1 MKNTTQK
8 IKRISFLLV
17 AVIVLTA
24 SVFAVMSS
32 AAESIETVGEMVD
45 IKANFSQYQVQD
57 TVRSSDEYVG
67 DYQYTVYYDTS
78 KGVVTSG
85 YNGTPVIVYT
95 INTGVDRVGTDSNTK
110 IIESMIG
117 QGYVVIV
124 LDYLGN
130 QDAVG
135 YNLEISVQKFRYK
148 LYNKEILTNK
158 DIFPSGLIRDN
169 FLVPSGYNVL
179 LNQVFWE
186 LDKHSVD
193 GTYEQIVA
201 NWNSDFR
208 ATKGGNL
215 VKWMHTDGTRK
226 ATQPDFDGNEPVWY
240 DANGKVDENGE
251 YTYIKYTKA
260 EVVTDCVDPDG
271 SFLDTEL
278 RIHIIY
284 PTSPENK
291 VPVMAHA
298 CSSGYL
304 HFTPTSESELT
315 EKGQLASHFLLDGY
329 AYALFDYLWQ
339 PMGRNTSWGYY
350 DGAQGVSKDHMNYS
364 LHIYNDK
371 LVNTAAM
378 RYIRY
383 TSLSGGDVYNF
394 DVDKI
399 GVFGNSKGGWFNFL
413 GEEVIQSPLVDA
425 TKYSTTEEYE
435 NAISLALE
443 SFTSERTY
451 NGYHGATR
459 YSVGAGEFSG
469 DGITLAAGEKQ
480 PWLTCEGKEII
491 SGCQITIPENGGSAI
506 DITEGHMPI
515 FVTSNMTD
523 YLNAHYGVT
532 LDIYNICRE
541 LDVPLIHLELPI
553 GHALPTGND
562 INYNVN
568 SNDIVA
574 RFANYYL
581 KNEAISVAY
590 VTPMDNAG
598 SVSATEKITV
608 VFVGRAELDEV
619 EKITVTASDGTV
631 ISGNW
636 ESSFGGVMW
645 TFTPDMLSGNTEYTL
660 SIPAGFAG
668 TNGAPMKEAY
678 TSSFITEFGVQTAP
692 ESVSENVYTFTA
704 PEFTEGNRFVF
715 RFNVTNDAANVAEV
729 YANSADGE
737 KLGSVNLRGKGSY
750 EIDITDYVVANA
762 GKEITL
768 VLKAARAAGDT
779 VVKSDAL
786 STDLSTVGDVKLNT
800 TNVTFAYGSEIG
812 DRAALL
818 ASISKAYNY
827 TYSKYYNNP
836 TKILTYYNVTGG
848 EAVTKDDLGRLYTF
862 QIDIYDTVDRVVQ
875 LRLRSM
881 TDKTGHQTIDYD
893 NVRFNVRTEAN
904 KWTTYTFTYRV
915 YEPDYGT
922 MSQGKSQYIDVLA
935 SPDGDTAS
943 PIYLSNLVVTENVT
957 EMNVNGAVIAEKSEG
972 RHDYSAPVSASPF
985 AIYNGD
991 TLIGE
996 YATWKETLA
1005 AYTSG
1010 YTVKLQKDYT
1020 LTDADVSD
1028 KLANFAEVNL
1038 DLGAYTLR
1046 LANTSNSLL
1055 WIKATNKTATDISV
1069 SGGSILIGDTSIVS
1083 YESSSTSGSGKSV
1096 SISFNSVDIGLDD
1109 GSMAT
1114 KLISSSDLTSG
1125 VALKSVIS
1133 FTDCAFDLPD
1143 AKRVYDGATLF
1154 PESDAVG
1161 LDLSYSVCGGSLAM
1175 TSERW
1180 ITVVENVNSVSFKKD
1195 GNGDYT
1201 SLVMPASYTYPLE
1214 GTYLSEN
1221 GYVSYAAVSEE
1232 SNLVTYEFAVSEN
1245 STKYGVI
1252 PDEYTDGTKYP
1263 FLLFKDGSFVSAHST
1278 LSSVTSAAETATSG
1292 KGNEGSEAQVLMR
1305 ADHTATNTGS
1315 IAHDVSLGTIVFDLD
1330 GHTLRRG
1337 GNVVASPEVDG
1348 STSLYYKTT
1357 IVFKNGRIEAL
1368 KGNLFATQLLFSTNG
1383 TKYFDVIFENVTL
1396 AAAEGATELKAF
1408 WVVWHNDHVATT
1420 VITNITL
1427 RDCTID
1433 LTNAPT
1439 LKSKVNLFACGTAQ
1453 TQFNIVVEGG
1463 AIIGDGKYI
1472 NLGSKDSADTFTFKP
1487 NSQGEYIKFIPTSD
1501 SVTLPTVDT
1510 FVFDDGKYRSFVKNE
1525 ATGEYVMTES
1535 GVETPYGTIPAD
1547 YADAETYPLAMFQN
1561 GEFKEAYMNWNDAT
1575 KAIPTYAGAKNSD
1588 ATLLLRRDYMNTDSD
1603 CSASAFNQVQST
1615 ITIDLGGFALT
1626 RGNKTVFG
1634 LGTFNDTYSQRVG
1647 YIVIKNGKLLINS
1660 TSGTANS
1667 IFYNQTNTSNKH
1679 TKVWNVTIE
1688 DVFIGFAEGTARND
1702 HMFWANTTNS
1712 SKTTHGATTNVK
1724 FNNCTFDLDTNNPGS
1739 TPHLFDFKDNNS
1751 KNLLDF
1757 KVEINGGKIISNNL
1771 SGVVLYDLNDGG
1783 TDVVTFGKYNGEYT
1797 KLITSTTAKDNSHY
1811 NKAFPMADGDG
1822 YFVEMSDDGINSVYV
1837 ITSLVTPYGTA
1848 PTTAKYLSAVD
1859 YPFFIFKDGAFVS
1872 ATETW
1877 NDAVEDAVA
1886 LVGTASD
1893 KNSEVQIVLRRD
1905 YDILKSVEGSVNFNE
1920 AYGVVVADLG
1930 GYTVTTVDGYFIDI
1944 SLKNAS
1950 ATHLGFSSHL
1960 IVRNGVLFN
1969 IRSTLPSIGFGH
1981 SGASSNGQKKTLE
1994 FTFEEVT
2001 FKTVN
2006 YSVLRDWGHSAE
2018 TGMNLNIVFDE
2029 CVFDFGITDKD
2040 TTMFY
2045 FNSSQKNVVTSVKF
2059 IGGEIK
2065 TDKNERYTLINY
2077 GKDDTVVFSKNDS
2090 GNYTV
2095 LSQPSKNT
2103 SPLPALTVQNEKGV
2117 PLTLVKDKTSGSY
2130 TIYKLEEFT
2139 YAPKVSLTLDR
2150 NLVMNVYIPVE
2161 STQKFTLDGVNY
2173 ENLAELSESIVV
2185 LDDGKSYYHIT
2196 LELPAAE
2203 AARNIVLSVTVAVG
2217 GESFGVS
2224 FTMTVPK
2231 YAAKLITNGTD
2242 VEKTLAKDVLCY
2254 VKAAYEYFAE
2264 FNTSEEI
2271 ERVVALVD
2279 SIIGDY
2285 TSVPVSSGET
2295 VTVAPVT
2302 AVTLNLG
2309 EKPTIRFY
2317 LTDTSIEFFLGERKL
2332 NTVKGEDEYGVYVEL
2347 NVYAFALSETITYTG
2362 GGSYH
2367 ISDFVKGSA
2376 GKDYETLVKAFVKY
2390 TESAA
2395 DYREAYLAANPE
2407 A

>member
-1 MKNTTQK
+1 MKNAMQK
-8 IKRISFLLV
+8 IKKISFLLV
-17 AVIVLTA
+17 AVIVLAA

-32 AAESIETVGEMVD
+32 ATESIETVGEMID

-78 KGVVTSG
+78 KGAVKSG

-158 DIFPSGLIRDN
+158 DIFPSGLIREN

-193 GTYEQIVA
+193 GTFEQIVA

-208 ATKGGNL
+208 ATKGENFL
-215 VKWMHTDGTRK
+215 RWMHTDGTRK
-226 ATQPDFDGNEPVWY
+226 AVQNDFEGNKPVWY
-240 DANGKVDENGE
+240 DADGNVDAENGE
-251 YTYIKYTKA
+251 YTYIKFTKA

-284 PTSPENK
+284 PTNPKNK

-298 CSSGYL
+298 CSSGNL
-304 HFTPTSESELT
+304 HSAPTSESALT
-315 EKGQLASHFLLDGY
+315 EKGQLAPHFLLDGY

-350 DGAQGVSKDHMNYS
+350 DGADGVSKDHMNYS

-383 TSLSGGDVYNF
+383 TSLSGGDTYNF

-413 GEEVIQSPLVDA
+413 GEEIIQSPLVDA
-425 TKYSTTEEYE
+425 TKYSTIEDYE
-435 NAISLALE
+435 HAISLALE

-480 PWLTCEGKEII
+480 PWLTYEGEEII

-506 DITEGHMPI
+506 DITKGHMPI

-541 LDVPLIHLELPI
+541 LDIPLLHLELPI
-553 GHALPTGND
+553 GHALPTGKD

-568 SNDIVA
+568 STDIVA

-598 SVSATEKITV
+598 GVSATEKITV
-608 VFVGRAELDEV
+608 VFVGRAEINEV

-631 ISGNW
+631 INGTW
-636 ESSFGGVMW
+636 ESSFGDVVW
-645 TFTPDMLSGNTEYTL
+645 TFTPDMLSGSTEYTL

-668 TNGAPMKEAY
+668 INGAPMAEAY
-678 TSSFITEFGVQTAP
+678 TSSFITEFGVETAP

-750 EIDITDYVVANA
+750 EIDITDHVAANA

-768 VLKAARAAGDT
+768 VLKAARTAGNT

-786 STDLSTVGDVKLNT
+786 STDLSAVGDVKLNT
-800 TNVTFAYGSEIG
+800 TNVTFTYGSEIG

-818 ASISKAYNY
+818 ASLNKAYNY

-848 EAVTKDDLGRLYTF
+848 EAVTKDDIGRLYTF
-862 QIDIYDTVDRVVQ
+862 KIDIYDTIDRVVQ

-893 NVRFNVRTEAN
+893 NVRINVKTEAN

-922 MSQGKSQYIDVLA
+922 MSQEKIQYIDVLA

-957 EMNVNGAVIAEKSEG
+957 EINVNGAVIAEKSEG
-972 RHDYSAPVSASPF
+972 RYDYSSPVSAYPF

-996 YATWKETLA
+996 YATWRETLA

-1028 KLANFAEVNL
+1028 KLASFAEVNI
-1038 DLGAYTLR
+1038 DLGAYILK
-1046 LANTSNSLL
+1046 LANTSNSLI
-1055 WIKATNKTATDISV
+1055 WIKATNKTATDISI
-1069 SGGSILIGDTSIVS
+1069 SGGSILIGDTPIIS

-1114 KLISSSDLTSG
+1114 ELISSSDLTSG

-1143 AKRVYDGATLF
+1143 AKRVYDEATLF
-1154 PESDAVG
+1154 PVSETVG

-1201 SLVMPASYTYPLE
+1201 SLIMPASHKYPLE

-1278 LSSVTSAAETATSG
+1278 LSSVTSAAETATSE
-1292 KGNEGSEAQVLMR
+1292 KDNEGSEAQILMR
-1305 ADHTATNTGS
+1305 ADHTATNTGA
-1315 IAHDVSLGTIVFDLD
+1315 IAHDVSVGTIVFDLG

-1337 GNVVASPEVDG
+1337 GNVVASPELDA
-1348 STSLYYKTT
+1348 STSLYHKTT

-1368 KGNLFATQLLFSTNG
+1368 SGNLFATQVLFSTNG
-1383 TKYFDVIFENVTL
+1383 TKYFDFVLENVTL
-1396 AAAEGATELKAF
+1396 AAAEGATELKSF
-1408 WVVWHNDHVATT
+1408 WAVWLNDHVATT
-1420 VITNITL
+1420 VVTNITL

-1433 LTNAPT
+1433 LTNAPARQ
-1439 LKSKVNLFACGTAQ
+1439 KKVNLFALGTSQ
-1453 TQFNIVVEGG
+1453 TKFNLVVEGG
-1463 AIIGDGKYI
+1463 TIIGDGTYI
-1472 NLGSKDSADTFTFKP
+1472 NLASKDSADTFTFKP
-1487 NSQGEYIKFIPTSD
+1487 NSKGEYIKFIPDSD
-1501 SVTLPTVDT
+1501 SATLPTVDT

-1525 ATGEYVMTES
+1525 TTGEYVMSES
-1535 GVETPYGTIPAD
+1535 GVVTPYGTIPPE
-1547 YADAETYPLAMFQN
+1547 YADAEAYPFVIFKD
-1561 GEFKEAYMNWNDAT
+1561 GEWKGSYGAWNPAT
-1575 KAIPTYAGAKNSD
+1575 VAIPTYAGAKNSE

-1603 CSASAFNQVQST
+1603 CSTSAFNQVQGT
-1615 ITIDLGGFALT
+1615 ITIDLGGFAFT
-1626 RGNKTVFG
+1626 RGNKTVFT

-1647 YIVIKNGKLLINS
+1647 NIVIKNGKLLANGTSS
-1660 TSGTANS
+1660 TSSAV
-1667 IFYNQTNTSNKH
+1667 FYSQTNTSNKH

-1688 DVFIGFAEGTARND
+1688 DVFIGFAEGTARNA
-1702 HMFWANTTNS
+1702 HMFWATATNS
-1712 SKTTHGATTNVK
+1712 TKTTHGATTNVK

-1739 TPHLFDFKDNNS
+1739 TPHLFDFKDDQSN
-1751 KNLLDF
+1751 NLLDF
-1757 KVEINGGKIISNNL
+1757 KVEINGGKILSNNL
-1771 SGVVLYDLNDGG
+1771 SGTVLYDLNDGG
-1783 TDVVTFGKYNGEYT
+1783 TDTVTFGTYNGEYT
-1797 KLITSTTAKDNSHY
+1797 KLITTTTAKDASHY
-1811 NKAFPMADGDG
+1811 NKALPMASGNG
-1822 YFVEMSDDGINSVYV
+1822 YFVEMSDDGINSVYML
-1837 ITSLVTPYGTA
+1837 TSLVTPYGTA

-1872 ATETW
+1872 ATGTW
-1877 NDAVEDAVA
+1877 KDAVKAAMELVDA
-1886 LVGTASD
+1886 ASD
-1893 KNSEVQIVLRRD
+1893 KDSEVQIVLRRD
-1905 YDILKSVEGSVNFNE
+1905 YDIIKSVEGSVNFNE
-1920 AYGVVVADLG
+1920 AYGTIVADLG

-1944 SLKNAS
+1944 SIKNAS
-1950 ATHLGFSSHL
+1950 ANYLGFSSHL
-1960 IVRNGVLFN
+1960 VVRNGVLFN

-1981 SGASSNGQKKTLE
+1981 SGASSNGQKKTLA

-2006 YSVLRDWGHSAE
+2006 YSVLRDWGHGAE

-2045 FNSSQKNVVTSVKF
+2045 FDSSKKNVVTSVKF

-2077 GKDDTVVFSKNDS
+2077 GEDDKVAFVKGED
-2090 GNYTV
+2090 GQYTI
-2095 LSQPSKNT
+2095 LSQPTKN
-2103 SPLPALTVQNEKGV
+2103 SAPALTFQNDKGA
-2117 PLTLVKDKTSGSY
+2117 PLTLVKDKTSGNY
-2130 TIYKLEEFT
+2130 TIYKLEE
-2139 YAPKVSLTLDR
+2139 YKYSPKVSLTLDT
-2150 NLVMNVYIPVE
+2150 NLIMNVYVPVE
-2161 STQKFTLDGVNY
+2161 STQKFTFDGKTY
-2173 ENLAELSESIVV
+2173 EKLSELAEKIVV
-2185 LDDGKSYYHIT
+2185 LDDGKEYYHVRVA
-2196 LELPAAE
+2196 LPAAE
-2203 AARNIVLSVTVAVG
+2203 AARNVVLSATVSVG
-2217 GESFGVS
+2217 DISFNG
-2224 FTMTVPK
+2224 TWTLTVPK
-2231 YAAKLITNGTD
+2231 YAAKLVEGGSD
-2242 VEKTLAKDVLCY
+2242 VEKQLAKDVLAY
-2254 VKAAYEYFAE
+2254 VQAAYNYFVD
-2264 FNTSEEI
+2264 FNTEEEI
-2271 ERVVALVD
+2271 ARVNALID
-2279 SIIGDY
+2279 SILAIGGDY
-2285 TSVPVSSGET
+2285 DGTPVSSGVT
-2295 VTVAPVT
+2295 NTVAPVIG
-2302 AVTLNLG
+2302 VTLNLD
-2309 EKPTIRFY
+2309 ENPTIRFY
-2317 LTDTSIEFFLGERKL
+2317 VTDTKVSFYANGRKL
-2332 NTVKGEDEYGVYVEL
+2332 STVSGTDANGAYVEL
-2347 NVYAFALSETITYTG
+2347 NVYAYALAETITYG
-2362 GGSYH
+2362 EGGSYH
-2367 ISDFVKGSA
+2367 ISDFLEKSA
-2376 GKDYETLVKAFVKY
+2376 GEDHENIVACFIKY
-2390 TESAA
+2390 VESAA
-2395 DYREAYLAANPE
+2395 DYRNEALGN
-2407 A
+2407 